1 MNLPLS
7 ARIAWRYLR
16 AKKSHSAV
24 GAITAVSVCGIAVA
38 TAAIIC
44 VLSVFNGFR
53 SLIAERIDSLTPDV
67 IVTPAKGKV
76 FANGDSLAEVI
87 RNVPGVEIATPTI
100 LDNAL
105 AVCNGRETPVSIKG
119 VTKNEYSKITALN
132 SMIIDS
138 IALPAAPS
146 VDSDAEDIF
155 EDDRDRAT
163 LIAVGTS
170 ARLNAFPGN
179 SLLLFAPRREGKVN
193 LANPAASFLRDSL
206 IVTGVYQSNQA
217 DYDENRI
224 VVDIDIARDI
234 FLYDEE
240 ASAVEVKGRDGIT
253 STELAEK
260 IAASLS
266 GGETNGA
273 YVVKDRLRQ
282 QEMNFRMIS
291 IEKWVTFLLLFF
303 ILVIASFNIISSLS
317 MLVIDK
323 ERSISTLNSLGM
335 SKGKIASI
343 FRWESIFVSLTGG
356 AAGLAIGLLLCW
368 LQQNFGFIKLQGD
381 PSQLVVQSYPV
392 MIDPLDILIT
402 FIPLILIAFV
412 TALITGNFAK
422 SRIG

>member
-1 MNLPLS
+1 
-7 ARIAWRYLR
+7 
-16 AKKSHSAV
+16 
-24 GAITAVSVCGIAVA
+24 
-38 TAAIIC
+38 
-44 VLSVFNGFR
+44 
-53 SLIAERIDSLTPDV
+53 
-67 IVTPAKGKV
+67 
-76 FANGDSLAEVI
+76 
-87 RNVPGVEIATPTI
+87 
-100 LDNAL
+100 
-105 AVCNGRETPVSIKG
+105 
-119 VTKNEYSKITALN
+119 
-132 SMIIDS
+132 
-138 IALPAAPS
+138 
-146 VDSDAEDIF
+146 
-155 EDDRDRAT
+155 
-163 LIAVGTS
+163 
-170 ARLNAFPGN
+170 LNAFPGN

-193 LANPAASFLRDSL
+193 LANPAASFLGDSV

-260 IAASLS
+260 IAASLN
-266 GGETNGA
+266 GGEKSGA

-392 MIDPLDILIT
+392 MLDPLDILIT

-422 SRIG
+422 SRIGLG